1 MSIINDALKK
11 AQRQRAQETTA
22 HPASVGA
29 HRGGGQHRAMGPGL
43 ILIVGLL
50 GAIVV
55 LLGTIAFWPS
65 SPSAPAKVVAKPTT
79 APAPAPV
86 VKPVVTAE
94 PVLAK
99 AAPEPTPILAPPQQ
113 DPKIL
118 IFISGL
124 KIIGVRPAGNESRVF
139 MNEHV
144 YRLNDLIDPM
154 LGVTLTGVTE
164 SSLTFKDAKGATYTR
179 VF

>member
-99 AAPEPTPILAPPQQ
+99 AAPEPTPVLQTAVAGTRPQ
-113 DPKIL
+113 PT
-118 IFISGL
+118 FNTPSS
-124 KIIGVRPAGNESRVF
+124 AGR
-139 MNEHV
+139 
-144 YRLNDLIDPM
+144 
-154 LGVTLTGVTE
+154 
-164 SSLTFKDAKGATYTR
+164 TR
-179 VF
+179 ARAF